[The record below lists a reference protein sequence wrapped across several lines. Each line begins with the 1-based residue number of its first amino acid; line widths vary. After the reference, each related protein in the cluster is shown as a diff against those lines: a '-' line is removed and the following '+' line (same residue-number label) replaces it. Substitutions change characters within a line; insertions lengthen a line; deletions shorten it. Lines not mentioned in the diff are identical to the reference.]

1 MYRLA
6 AIAVALMLSFAGR
19 SWAADVPE
27 AMATDVQKFVKA
39 FVHAMNEGDMTVR
52 MEMYSRKP
60 VVASVNGGEIARGWD
75 AIRAGNEKDVG
86 LEGSYRVSLGVVDVV
101 PLGAFYALAYASA
114 TVTIATGHGV
124 VQVPGAFTL
133 VLENSA
139 DGWRIVHEHW
149 SAKVQHP
156 GTQATPPPVYY
167 RSRAEARARGAAPLY
182 RGQPGYRPELDRDGD
197 GVACER

>member
-6 AIAVALMLSFAGR
+6 AIAVALMLSTAGR
-19 SWAADVPE
+19 SWATDVPE
-27 AMATDVQKFVKA
+27 AVPTDVQKFVKA
-39 FVHAMNEGDMTVR
+39 FVQAMNEGDMTAK

-60 VVASVNGGEIARGWD
+60 VVASVDDGEISRGWE
-75 AIRAGNEKDVG
+75 AIRTGNEKTVG

-101 PLGAFYALAYASA
+101 PLGASHALAYASA
-114 TVTIATGHGV
+114 TVTIAAGQGM

-133 VLENSA
+133 VLEKSP
-139 DGWRIVHEHW
+139 DGWKIVHEHW
-149 SAKVQHP
+149 STKVQQP
-156 GTQATPPPVYY
+156 GAQATPPSVYY
-167 RSRAEARARGAAPLY
+167 RNCAEARASGAAPLY